1 MRSYMLSPTVLA
13 FFVGPQWDSVVG
25 IYFHAG
31 KMKIDWPVPNVQYL
45 PAST

>member
-1 MRSYMLSPTVLA
+1 MCSYMLSPTVLA
-13 FFVGPQWDSVVG
+13 FFVGPQWDGAVE

-31 KMKIDWPVPNVQYL
+31 KMKMDWPVPNVQHL